1 MRIGFVGCG
10 AAGRALAVA
19 WHRAGHEIG
28 SIVTRNSSN
37 EVVASIGV
45 GVADGPFDDADVVIF
60 ATPDDTLAG
69 VAAHHRLTSS
79 QVALH
84 LSASHPS
91 TILEPTGAKT
101 AGLHPLRAFADLE
114 TAVASL
120 PGTYFFVE
128 GEAADTAEQL
138 ARDIGGIPSRIAT
151 EKKMLYHAGA
161 TLAANYTVALVARA
175 CRLFGEAGVEKA
187 TAQAAL
193 LRLARGALDN
203 VEKSGLARGLTGPV
217 TRGEA
222 RLVEQHL
229 LAVDAETRALLAR
242 LIEATIPLAEE
253 KGTLSPEAA
262 AALRRIVQS

>member
-19 WHRAGHEIG
+19 WRRAGHEIG

-37 EVVASIGV
+37 EAVAAIGA
-45 GVADGPFDDADVVIF
+45 GAADGPFDDDDVVVF
-60 ATPDDTLAG
+60 ATPDDALAG
-69 VAAHHRLTSS
+69 VATDHRLTSGH
-79 QVALH
+79 VALH

-91 TILEPTGAKT
+91 TILDPTGAKT

-128 GEAADTAEQL
+128 GEAADVAEQL
-138 ARDIGGIPSRIAT
+138 ARDVGGIPSRIAT
-151 EKKMLYHAGA
+151 GQKTLYHAGA
-161 TLAANYTVALVARA
+161 TLAANYTVALLARA

-203 VEKSGLARGLTGPV
+203 VEQSGLAHGLTGPV
-217 TRGEA
+217 ARGET

-229 LAVDAETRALLAR
+229 LAVDDETRALLAR
-242 LIEATIPLAEE
+242 LIEAAIPLAEE

-262 AALRRIVQS
+262 AALRRLL

>member
-19 WHRAGHEIG
+19 WSRAGHQIG
-28 SIVTRNSSN
+28 SIVTRGSSK
-37 EVVASIGV
+37 EAVAAIGA
-45 GVADGPFDDADVVIF
+45 GLADGSSHDDDVVVF
-60 ATPDDTLAG
+60 ATPDDALAG
-69 VAAHHRLTSS
+69 AAAQHRLTPGH
-79 QVALH
+79 VALH

-114 TAVASL
+114 AAVSSL

-128 GEAADTAEQL
+128 GEAADVAEQL
-138 ARDIGGIPSRIAT
+138 ARDIGGIPSRVAT
-151 EKKMLYHAGA
+151 DQKTLYHVGA
-161 TLAANYTVALVARA
+161 TLAANYSVTLLARA
-175 CRLFGEAGVEKA
+175 CRLFGQAGVDEA

-203 VEKSGLARGLTGPV
+203 VEASGLARGLTGPV
-217 TRGEA
+217 ARGETQ
-222 RLVEQHL
+222 LVGQHL
-229 LAVDAETRALLAR
+229 LAVDDETRALLAR

-253 KGTLSPEAA
+253 KGTLSPDAA
-262 AALRRIVQS
+262 AELRRLTQS